1 MKRSIVLVLAVA
13 LFAVFAAVQPPQVH
27 AGADPF
33 IGEIAWVPYNF
44 APRGWAFCDG
54 QLLPISQNTALF
66 SLLGTTYGGDGR
78 TTFALPNVQS
88 RVMVHAGTGPGLT
101 PRSLGET
108 GGTETETL
116 TTSQMP
122 NHTHQARAA
131 SAEATE
137 TTPFGNVEASKARV
151 PLYGPGPA
159 NVSMGGTAIGVSGGS
174 QPHNNMP
181 PYLVLH
187 CIIAV
192 EGIYPSR
199 N

>member
-1 MKRSIVLVLAVA
+1 MKRLIVFALAVA
-13 LFAVFAAVQPPQVH
+13 VAATLVAIQPPQVY

-33 IGEIAWVPYNF
+33 VGEIAWVPYNF
-44 APRGWAFCDG
+44 APRNWAFCNG
-54 QLLPISQNTALF
+54 QLMSIVQNTALF

-88 RVMVHAGTGPGLT
+88 RVMIHAGPGPGLT

-108 GGTETETL
+108 GGEENHTS
-116 TTSQMP
+116 TTNEMP
-122 NHTHQARAA
+122 GHTHQARAS

-137 TTPFGNVEASKARV
+137 TSPFGNVSASKARV
-151 PLYGPGPA
+151 PLYDPGPA
-159 NVSMGGTAIGVSGGS
+159 NASMNGTAIGVTGGS

-181 PYLVLH
+181 PYTVLN
-187 CIIAV
+187 CIISLY
-192 EGIYPSR
+192 GIYPSR